1 VATPRYTFFV
11 YGTLMEPQVLSL
23 VSGEHFNSFRLRPAV
38 LHGYRRVRVADATYP
53 GIYPA
58 EGSEVQ
64 GFLARG
70 LSEEAVRRI
79 DAFENDGYDRQNLQV
94 ISKQGTPVQAAA
106 YVASSRMKLTDE
118 EWDFEVWRANHR
130 QAFLARL
137 QRRR

>member
-1 VATPRYTFFV
+1 MAAPRYTFFV

-23 VSGEHFNSFRLRPAV
+23 VTGERFDAVRLRPAA
-38 LHGYRRVRVADATYP
+38 LPGYRRVRVADATYP

-58 EGSEVQ
+58 EGSEVK
-64 GFLARG
+64 GCLVRG
-70 LSEEAVRRI
+70 MGEEAVRRI

-94 ISKQGTPVQAAA
+94 ISAQGTPVKAAA

-118 EWDFEVWRANHR
+118 DWDFEDWRQNHR

-137 QRRR
+137 HRRR